1 MVIMARYSFLTHMKF
16 DQDIQIKNPFDPILG
31 FGSIKDF

>member
-1 MVIMARYSFLTHMKF
+1 MAPYSFLTHMKF
-16 DQDIQIKNPFDPILG
+16 KCQDIEMKNPFDPILG